1 LPKAKESRFMTE
13 NDGPDRVSPH
23 TELARKAIEAW
34 VNERRE
40 LAPEEIETEKK
51 QLQEKAA
58 AFVCLKKQ
66 GGLRGCIGTFQ
77 PTREDLAE
85 EIVSNAISAAC
96 RDPRFP
102 PVSKDE
108 LDELDISVDV
118 LSEPELVHDAS
129 QLDPHRYGVIV
140 RRGNRTGLLLPDLEG
155 VDSVEEQL
163 EIARN
168 KAGISPHEPIQ
179 LYRFTVDRYH

>member
-1 LPKAKESRFMTE
+1 MGESE
-13 NDGPDRVSPH
+13 GPERTSPH
-23 TELARKAIEAW
+23 TRLARKAIDAW
-34 VNERRE
+34 VREKRE
-40 LAPEEIETEKK
+40 LAPEEMKEEK
-51 QLQEKAA
+51 QHLHDRAA

-77 PTREDLAE
+77 PTRESLAE

-102 PVSKDE
+102 PVSSEE
-108 LDELDISVDV
+108 LEELEVSVDV
-118 LSEPELVHDAS
+118 LSEPEPVHDAA

-163 EIARN
+163 EIARS

-179 LYRFTVDRYH
+179 LYRFTVNRYH

>member
-1 LPKAKESRFMTE
+1 MTE
-13 NDGPDRVSPH
+13 SGEFESGSPY
-23 TELARKAIEAW
+23 TALARKAIEAW
-34 VNERRE
+34 VKERRE
-40 LAPEEIETEKK
+40 LSTEEIKEEKK
-51 QLQEKAA
+51 LLPEKAA
-58 AFVCLKKQ
+58 AFVCLKKE

-102 PVSKDE
+102 PVSEEE
-108 LDELDISVDV
+108 LEDLDISVDV
-118 LSEPELVHDAS
+118 LGEPERVRDAS
-129 QLDPHRYGVIV
+129 QLDPRRYGVIV
-140 RRGNRTGLLLPDLEG
+140 RRENRTGLLLPDLEG

-168 KAGISPHEPIQ
+168 KAGISPREPIQ
-179 LYRFTVDRYH
+179 VYRFTVERYH